1 MAGASTREVAIRHS
15 LVRLKLLAGG
25 ERQATIMNFAVA
37 FLIMMITRDLLGIL
51 AAVAIA
57 AVIQSILV
65 LLAKWDPQAI
75 AVVSRNMKYQH
86 FYGNAAT
93 LDAEPGLAHVTEK
106 APLAMLLGFTKKNK
120 GGKNAK
126 H

>member
-37 FLIMMITRDLLGIL
+37 FLIMMITRNLLGIL

-57 AVIQSILV
+57 AVIQSIWFYWQNGIHK
-65 LLAKWDPQAI
+65 LLPLF
-75 AVVSRNMKYQH
+75 R
-86 FYGNAAT
+86 AT
-93 LDAEPGLAHVTEK
+93 RSTNIFM
-106 APLAMLLGFTKKNK
+106 AMRQRSMQNQV
-120 GGKNAK
+120 
-126 H
+126 